1 MVGAFDGVP
10 YSAKGMS
17 IIKFRPRETQVYY
30 QRDYYSEGDIM
41 ASIPGLDLA
50 IAVACLVAFGTIPV
64 DAVDGLAFAGELGLD
79 GSIRRVPGVAPMV
92 GLPGRTATP

>member
-41 ASIPGLDLA
+41 INIPGLA
-50 IAVACLVAFGTIPV
+50 EPTEAF
-64 DAVDGLAFAGELGLD
+64 
-79 GSIRRVPGVAPMV
+79 RVYYRCAADPTFPCP
-92 GLPGRTATP
+92 LE